1 MFPSAADC
9 ETLRPIMTAPAPEI
23 LPLGLD
29 GILVRFADTLSEAA
43 NRAALA
49 FRGELEHELPTG
61 VTETATSLT
70 SVLVRFRPG
79 EVARARLEDTLR
91 DRLTRQ
97 DWYHA
102 PLPEGR
108 TLWRIPAVF
117 GGEHG
122 PQLDEVAEAAGLS
135 PDQAVTEIASAEL
148 RVLALGFAPGQ
159 PYLGFLDEHWNIPRQ
174 TEVTPE
180 VPQGAVVVA
189 VRQVI
194 PFANAAP
201 TGWRQIGRTAFRCYA
216 RNGSPP
222 IPLKAGDSVRFDPAQ
237 AKDFARLA
245 DAGPLGGAVAE
256 PIE

>member
-1 MFPSAADC
+1 
-9 ETLRPIMTAPAPEI
+9 MTTPAPQI

-29 GILVRFADTLSEAA
+29 GILVRFADTLSEAG

-49 FRGELEHELPTG
+49 FREALDSARPDG

-70 SVLVRFRPG
+70 SVLVRFRPD
-79 EVARARLEDTLR
+79 EVHRAQLEDALHQHLEGR
-91 DRLTRQ
+91 

-102 PLPEGR
+102 PLPHGR
-108 TLWRIPAVF
+108 TRWRIPAVF

-122 PQLDEVAEAAGLS
+122 PQLDEVADLVGLS
-135 PDQAVTEIASAEL
+135 PDRAIADLANCEL

-159 PYLGFLDEHWNIPRQ
+159 PYLGFLGDHWNIPRQ
-174 TEVTPE
+174 TQVTAE
-180 VPQGAVVVA
+180 VPRGAVVVA

-201 TGWRQIGRTAFRCYA
+201 TGWRQIGRTAFRCYSA
-216 RNGSPP
+216 DGNPT
-222 IPLKAGDSVRFDPAQ
+222 IPLKAGDSLRFDPVPAS
-237 AKDFARLA
+237 DFGRLC
-245 DAGPLGGAVAE
+245 DTGPLGGAMAE

>member
-1 MFPSAADC
+1 
-9 ETLRPIMTAPAPEI
+9 MTTSAPEI

-49 FRGELEHELPTG
+49 FRADLERDRPVG

-70 SVLVRFRPG
+70 SVLVRFTPG
-79 EVARARLEDTLR
+79 TAMRAGLEDILGN
-91 DRLTRQ
+91 RLARR

-102 PLPEGR
+102 ALPEGR
-108 TLWRIPAVF
+108 KLWRIPAIF
-117 GGEHG
+117 GGEFG
-122 PQLDEVAEAAGLS
+122 PQLDEVAEAVGLS
-135 PDQAVTEIASAEL
+135 PDKAIEDLAAAEL
-148 RVLALGFAPGQ
+148 RVLAIGFAPGQ
-159 PYLGFLDEHWNIPRQ
+159 PYLGFLGEHWSIPRQ
-174 TEVTPE
+174 TEVTPQ

-216 RNGSPP
+216 RNATPP
-222 IPLKAGDSVRFDPAQ
+222 IPLKAGDSVRFDPAP
-237 AKDFARLA
+237 ARDFARLTET
-245 DAGPLGGAVAE
+245 GPLGGAVAE
-256 PIE
+256 PIQ